1 MDAATKFTN
10 HTASR
15 LTIHYSLFTIPMKQ
29 FILFLLLCFSLYASS
44 QPDPTLKKYYDQIRT
59 AFREQNAFETVAYVE
74 QRWRLPGNTGFNESI
89 YFVESIL
96 KKAGYVNEAVAKT
109 GDRLTYRIEKR
120 PMRRKTWEPVEAVV
134 EIAGEKEPLLSF
146 ITNRNM
152 LAIHSASTPAE
163 GIEAELVYL
172 PKISADV
179 LASNDVQGK
188 IVFSDQPVSQVD
200 RAAAGRGAIGVIGYS
215 IPAYTQP
222 EKHPNSIQFSS
233 IAQVDSSKKQGFG
246 ILLSTAARNRLKELL
261 AKGPVRLKV
270 KIATRS
276 YLAEEL
282 TIVADIRGN
291 EKPDERFVFSAHV
304 QEPGANDNA
313 SGVGTLAE
321 MARVAAQLFQNKTII
336 PQRSISFLWGD
347 EISSTR
353 RYIVEDTARARGIKW
368 GMSLDMVGEDT
379 KKTGGTFLI
388 EKMPDPSAVWTRGE
402 EKHTEW
408 GGRPL
413 PESAIVPHYFNDFML
428 SRCLDQAATN
438 GWVVKTNPFEGGSD
452 HTPFLNAKIPGLL
465 LWHFTDVFYHT
476 DADRIDKVSAWE
488 MKNVGVSA
496 LAGAYTLTTNNEK
509 LVQYLIDEY
518 KQSALKRLDI
528 EAVLSKTAI
537 ANGGNKETEIHIL
550 EVWAKFYLDAL
561 EKMDEIACTKM
572 ETSPAIS
579 NAQKIVSNKLKEIL
593 DSLK

>member
-1 MDAATKFTN
+1 MRITF
-10 HTASR
+10 
-15 LTIHYSLFTIPMKQ
+15 
-29 FILFLLLCFSLYASS
+29 LFLFSIISFSASAQS
-44 QPDPTLKKYYDQIRT
+44 EPTLKKYYDRIRS
-59 AFREQNAFETVAYVE
+59 AFQEQHAFETVAYVE
-74 QRWRLPGNTGFNESI
+74 QRWRLPGNSGFDESI
-89 YFVESIL
+89 YYVEGIL
-96 KKAGYVNEAVAKT
+96 KKAGYINEAVAKP
-109 GDRLTYRIEKR
+109 GDMLTYRVEKR
-120 PMRRKTWEPVEAVV
+120 PMRRKTWEPVDAVV
-134 EIAGEKEPLLSF
+134 EIVGEQEPLLSF
-146 ITNRNM
+146 KTNRNM
-152 LAIHSASTPAE
+152 LAINSASTTAE
-163 GIEAELVYL
+163 GIEAELLYL
-172 PKISADV
+172 PKTSADV
-179 LASNDVQGK
+179 LALHDLQGK
-188 IVFSDQPVSQVD
+188 IVFSDQSVSQVD
-200 RAAAGRGAIGVIGYS
+200 RAVAGKGAIGVIGYS

-233 IAQVDSSKKQGFG
+233 ITQVDSTKKQGFG
-246 ILLSTAARNRLKELL
+246 ILLSTSARNRLKEAL
-261 AKGPVRLKV
+261 AKGAVRLKV
-270 KIATRS
+270 KIQAKS

-282 TIVADIRGN
+282 TIVADIKGS

-321 MARVAAQLFQNKTII
+321 MANVAAQLFKNKTVL

-353 RYIVEDTARARGIKW
+353 RYIVEDSVRAKGIKW

-496 LAGAYTLTTNNEK
+496 LAAAYTLTANNEK
-509 LVQYLIDEY
+509 LVYYLIDEY
-518 KQSALKRLDI
+518 KQSALKRLDV
-528 EAVLSKTAI
+528 EAALSKTAI
-537 ANGGNKETEIHIL
+537 ANGGNKETEIHML
-550 EVWAKFYLDAL
+550 EVWAKFYVDAL
-561 EKMDEIACTKM
+561 GKMDEIACTNM
-572 ETSPAIS
+572 ETSQSIS
-579 NAQKIVSNKLKEIL
+579 NAQKAVSNKLKEIL

>member
-1 MDAATKFTN
+1 
-10 HTASR
+10 
-15 LTIHYSLFTIPMKQ
+15 MKQ
-29 FILFLLLCFSLYASS
+29 LLLLILLASCLRS
-44 QPDPTLKKYYDQIRT
+44 SAQSDPTLKKYY
-59 AFREQNAFETVAYVE
+59 EQVRSLFKEEAAYKTVAYVE

-89 YFVESIL
+89 YYVEDIL
-96 KKAGYVNEAVAKT
+96 KKAGYVNESVAT
-109 GDRLTYRIEKR
+109 AGDRLTYRVEKR
-120 PMRRKTWEPVEAVV
+120 PMRRKTWEPVNALV
-134 EIAGEKEPLLSF
+134 EIVGEKESLLSF
-146 ITNRNM
+146 VTNRNM
-152 LAIHSASTPAE
+152 LAINSASTAAE
-163 GIEAELVYL
+163 GIEAELLYL
-172 PKISADV
+172 PKTSADI
-179 LASNDVQGK
+179 LASNDVKGK
-188 IVFSDQPVSQVD
+188 IVFSDQSVSQVD
-200 RAAAGRGAIGVIGYS
+200 RALAGRGAIGVMGYS

-233 IAQVDSSKKQGFG
+233 IALVDSTKKQGFG
-246 ILLSTAARNRLKELL
+246 ILLSTRARNRLKEAL
-261 AKGPVRLKV
+261 AKGVVKLRV
-270 KIATRS
+270 KIEAKS

-282 TIVADIRGN
+282 TIVADIKGN

-321 MARVAAQLFQNKTII
+321 MASVAAQLYKNKTVV

-353 RYIVEDTARARGIKW
+353 RYIVEDSVRAKGIKW

-388 EKMPDPSAVWTRGE
+388 EKMPDPSAVWTRGD

-496 LAGAYTLTTNNEK
+496 LAAAYTLTANNEK

-528 EAVLSKTAI
+528 EAALSKTAI
-537 ANGGNKETEIHIL
+537 ANGGNKATEIHIL
-550 EVWAKFYLDAL
+550 EVWTKFYVDAL
-561 EKMDEIACTKM
+561 GKMNEIACTNM

-579 NAQKIVSNKLKEIL
+579 NAQKVVSNKLKEIL

>member
-1 MDAATKFTN
+1 MRLLFISFLVV
-10 HTASR
+10 ASVG
-15 LTIHYSLFTIPMKQ
+15 S
-29 FILFLLLCFSLYASS
+29 YA
-44 QPDPTLKKYYDQIRT
+44 QRDPTLKKYYDQVRT
-59 AFREQNAFETVAYVE
+59 VFQEQDAYETVAYVE

-89 YFVESIL
+89 YYVENLL
-96 KKAGYVNEAVAKT
+96 KKAGYINENLAKA
-109 GDRLTYRIEKR
+109 GDMLTYRVEKR
-120 PMRRKTWEPVEAVV
+120 PMRRKTWEPLDAVV
-134 EIAGEKEPLLSF
+134 EIVGEQEPLLSF
-146 ITNRNM
+146 KTNRNM
-152 LAIHSASTPAE
+152 LAINSASTPSA

-172 PKISADV
+172 PKTSADV
-179 LASNDVQGK
+179 LALQNLEGK
-188 IVFSDQPVSQVD
+188 IVFSDQAVSQVD
-200 RAAAGRGAIGVIGYS
+200 RAVAGKGVIGVIGYS

-233 IAQVDSSKKQGFG
+233 IAQVDSTKKQGFG
-246 ILLSTAARNRLKELL
+246 ILLSTRAKNRLKEAIAKGAVRLRVKVL
-261 AKGPVRLKV
+261 AK
-270 KIATRS
+270 S

-282 TIVADIRGN
+282 TLVADIKGIA
-291 EKPDERFVFSAHV
+291 KPDERFVFSAHV

-313 SGVGTLAE
+313 SGVGALAE
-321 MARVAAQLFQNKTII
+321 MAVVAAKLHKNKTVL

-353 RYIVEDTARARGIKW
+353 RYIVEDTVRARGIMW

-379 KKTGGTFLI
+379 KKTGGSFLI

-496 LAGAYTLTTNNEK
+496 LVAAYTLTANNEK
-509 LVQYLIDEY
+509 LLSYLVEEY
-518 KQSALKRLDI
+518 KQSALKRLDV
-528 EAVLSKTAI
+528 EAALSKTAI
-537 ANGGNKETEIHIL
+537 ANGGNQATELHIL
-550 EVWAKFYLDAL
+550 AVWAKFYVDAL
-561 EKMDEIACTKM
+561 VKMNEIAITKNN
-572 ETSPAIS
+572 I
-579 NAQKIVSNKLKEIL
+579 AQEIIQAQQAVNDKLKAIQG
-593 DSLK
+593 SMQ

>member
-1 MDAATKFTN
+1 MVNAEFY
-10 HTASR
+10 
-15 LTIHYSLFTIPMKQ
+15 LYIHHSPFTIAPSTHKNFMRTL
-29 FILFLLLCFSLYASS
+29 FIYLFIFACIDSFAQS
-44 QPDPTLKKYYDQIRT
+44 DPTLKHYYDRIR
-59 AFREQNAFETVAYVE
+59 AVFKEEQAFETVAYVE

-89 YFVESIL
+89 YYVENIL
-96 KKAGYVNEAVAKT
+96 KKAGYINESVAKIS
-109 GDRLTYRIEKR
+109 DRLTYRIEKR
-120 PMRRKTWEPVEAVV
+120 PMHRKTWEPVDALV
-134 EIAGEKEPLLSF
+134 EIVGEKEPLLSF
-146 ITNRNM
+146 KNNKNM
-152 LAIHSASTPAE
+152 LAINSASTARE
-163 GIEAELVYL
+163 GIEAELLYL
-172 PKISADV
+172 PKISADI
-179 LASNDVQGK
+179 LASHDLQGK
-188 IVFSDQPVSQVD
+188 IIFSDQPVWQVD
-200 RAAAGRGAIGVIGYS
+200 RAVAGEDAVGVMGYS
-215 IPAYTQP
+215 VPVYTQP

-233 IAQVDSSKKQGFG
+233 IAQVDSTKKQGFG
-246 ILLSTAARNRLKELL
+246 ILLSTSAKNRLTKLL
-261 AKGPVRLKV
+261 TKGAVKLRV
-270 KIATRS
+270 KIQAKS

-282 TIVADIRGN
+282 TIVADIRGS
-291 EKPDERFVFSAHV
+291 EKPEERFVFSAHV

-321 MARVAAQLFQNKTII
+321 MASVAAQLLKNKMVV

-353 RYIVEDTARARGIKW
+353 RYIVEDSVRAKGIKW

-379 KKTGGTFLI
+379 KKTGGTFLV

-488 MKNVGVSA
+488 MKNVGVAA
-496 LAGAYTLTTNNEK
+496 LAAAYALTANNEK
-509 LVQYLIDEY
+509 LFQYLVEEY
-518 KQSALKRLDI
+518 KQSALKRLAV
-528 EAVLSKTAI
+528 EAALSNTAI
-537 ANGGNKETEIHIL
+537 AGGGNKETETHIL
-550 EVWAKFYLDAL
+550 EVWAKFYSDAL
-561 EKMDEIACTKM
+561 GKMNEISCFTLNSAVIIQ
-572 ETSPAIS
+572 E
-579 NAQKIVSNKLKEIL
+579 AQQKLNTRLKEL
-593 DSLK
+593 LLSLR

>member
-1 MDAATKFTN
+1 
-10 HTASR
+10 
-15 LTIHYSLFTIPMKQ
+15 
-29 FILFLLLCFSLYASS
+29 
-44 QPDPTLKKYYDQIRT
+44 
-59 AFREQNAFETVAYVE
+59 
-74 QRWRLPGNTGFNESI
+74 
-89 YFVESIL
+89 
-96 KKAGYVNEAVAKT
+96 
-109 GDRLTYRIEKR
+109 
-120 PMRRKTWEPVEAVV
+120 
-134 EIAGEKEPLLSF
+134 
-146 ITNRNM
+146 
-152 LAIHSASTPAE
+152 
-163 GIEAELVYL
+163 
-172 PKISADV
+172 
-179 LASNDVQGK
+179 
-188 IVFSDQPVSQVD
+188 
-200 RAAAGRGAIGVIGYS
+200 
-215 IPAYTQP
+215 
-222 EKHPNSIQFSS
+222 
-233 IAQVDSSKKQGFG
+233 
-246 ILLSTAARNRLKELL
+246 LLSTQARHRLKAAL
-261 AKGPVRLKV
+261 AKGPVRLRVKV
-270 KIATRS
+270 QAKS
-276 YLAEEL
+276 YLAEDL
-282 TIVADIRGN
+282 TIVADINGS

-321 MARVAAQLFQNKTII
+321 MASVAAQLYKNKTVL

-353 RYIVEDTARARGIKW
+353 RYIVEDSVRAKGIKW

-496 LAGAYTLTTNNEK
+496 LAAAYTLTANNEK
-509 LVQYLIDEY
+509 LVHYLIDEY

-528 EAVLSKTAI
+528 EAALSKTAL

-550 EVWAKFYLDAL
+550 EVWAKFYVDAL
-561 EKMDEIACTKM
+561 GKMEEIACTNM
-572 ETSPAIS
+572 ETAQAVS
-579 NAQKIVSNKLKEIL
+579 NAQKTVSNKLKEIL
-593 DSLK
+593 NYLK

>member
-1 MDAATKFTN
+1 M
-10 HTASR
+10 R
-15 LTIHYSLFTIPMKQ
+15 
-29 FILFLLLCFSLYASS
+29 ILLICLLVTTTLGVSAQS
-44 QPDPTLKKYYDQIRT
+44 DHTLKKYYDRVRA
-59 AFREQNAFETVAYVE
+59 AFQEQHAFETVAYVE
-74 QRWRLPGNTGFNESI
+74 QRWRLPGNTGFDESI
-89 YFVESIL
+89 YYVEAIL
-96 KKAGYVNEAVAKT
+96 KKAGYINESVAKA
-109 GDRLTYRIEKR
+109 GDRLTYRVEKR
-120 PMRRKTWEPVEAVV
+120 PMRRKTWEPVDAVV
-134 EIAGEKEPLLSF
+134 EIAGDKEPLLSF
-146 ITNRNM
+146 RTNRNM
-152 LAIHSASTPAE
+152 LAINSSSTPEE
-163 GIEAELVYL
+163 GIVAELLYL
-172 PKISADV
+172 PKTSADA
-179 LASNDVQGK
+179 LAAQDLQGK

-200 RAAAGRGAIGVIGYS
+200 RAVAGRGAIGVMGYS

-233 IAQVDSSKKQGFG
+233 IAQVDSTKKQGFG
-246 ILLSTAARNRLKELL
+246 ILLSTQARKRLKEALT
-261 AKGPVRLKV
+261 KGPVKLRV
-270 KIATRS
+270 KIVAKS

-282 TIVADIRGN
+282 TLVADIKGS

-321 MARVAAQLFQNKTII
+321 MASVAAILYKNKTVV
-336 PQRSISFLWGD
+336 PQRTISFLWGD

-353 RYIVEDTARARGIKW
+353 RYIVEDSVRAKGIKW

-496 LAGAYTLTTNNEK
+496 LVAAFTLTVNNEK
-509 LVQYLIDEY
+509 LVHYLIEEY
-518 KQSALKRLDI
+518 KQSALKRLAG
-528 EAVLSKTAI
+528 EAALSKTVI
-537 ANGGNKETEIHIL
+537 EKGGNKETEMHIL
-550 EVWAKFYLDAL
+550 EVWAKFYVDAL
-561 EKMDEIACTKM
+561 GKMGEISCTKI
-572 ETSPAIS
+572 ETSTVIS
-579 NAQKIVSNKLKEIL
+579 TAQKVVNDKLKEIT
-593 DSLK
+593 SLYQ

>member
-1 MDAATKFTN
+1 MRITF
-10 HTASR
+10 
-15 LTIHYSLFTIPMKQ
+15 
-29 FILFLLLCFSLYASS
+29 LFLLSIISFGASAQS
-44 QPDPTLKKYYDQIRT
+44 EPTLKKYYDRIRA
-59 AFREQNAFETVAYVE
+59 AFQEQNAFETVAYVE
-74 QRWRLPGNTGFNESI
+74 QRWRLPGNSGFNESI
-89 YFVESIL
+89 YYVENIL
-96 KKAGYVNEAVAKT
+96 KKAGYINEAVAKP
-109 GDRLTYRIEKR
+109 GDRLTYRVEKR
-120 PMRRKTWEPVEAVV
+120 PMRRKTWEPVDAVV
-134 EIAGEKEPLLSF
+134 EIVGEKEPLLSF
-146 ITNRNM
+146 KTNRNM
-152 LAIHSASTPAE
+152 LAINSASTTAE
-163 GIEAELVYL
+163 GVEAELLYL
-172 PKISADV
+172 PKTSADV
-179 LASNDVQGK
+179 LALHDLQGK

-200 RAAAGRGAIGVIGYS
+200 RAVAGKGAIGVMGYS

-233 IAQVDSSKKQGFG
+233 IAQVDSTKKQGFG
-246 ILLSTAARNRLKELL
+246 ILLSTSARNRLKEAL
-261 AKGPVRLKV
+261 AKGVVRLKV
-270 KIATRS
+270 KIQAKS

-282 TIVADIRGN
+282 TIVADIKGSD
-291 EKPDERFVFSAHV
+291 KPDERFVFSAHV

-321 MARVAAQLFQNKTII
+321 MANVAAQLFKNKTVT

-353 RYIVEDTARARGIKW
+353 RYIVEDSVRAKGIKW

-388 EKMPDPSAVWTRGE
+388 EKMPDPSAVWTRGG

-428 SRCLDQAATN
+428 SRCLDQAVTN

-496 LAGAYTLTTNNEK
+496 LAAAYTLTANNEK
-509 LVQYLIDEY
+509 LVHYLIDEY
-518 KQSALKRLDI
+518 KQSALKRLDV
-528 EAVLSKTAI
+528 EAALSKTAI
-537 ANGGNKETEIHIL
+537 ANGGNKETELHIL
-550 EVWAKFYLDAL
+550 EVWAKFYVDAL
-561 EKMDEIACTKM
+561 GKMGELPCM
-572 ETSPAIS
+572 NMNTSTAIE
-579 NAQKIVSNKLKEIL
+579 NAQRAVNDKLRDIITSVK
-593 DSLK
+593 

>member
-1 MDAATKFTN
+1 MRK
-10 HTASR
+10 
-15 LTIHYSLFTIPMKQ
+15 I
-29 FILFLLLCFSLYASS
+29 FIVLLSLLCSGASAQS
-44 QPDPTLKKYYDQIRT
+44 EPTLKKYYDRIRT
-59 AFREQNAFETVAYVE
+59 AFREQNAFETVSYVE
-74 QRWRLPGNTGFNESI
+74 QRWRLPGNSGFNESI
-89 YFVESIL
+89 YYVEDIL
-96 KKAGYVNEAVAKT
+96 KKAGYINETVAKAS
-109 GDRLTYRIEKR
+109 DRLTYRIEKR
-120 PMRRKTWEPVEAVV
+120 PMRRKTWEPVDAVV
-134 EIAGEKEPLLSF
+134 EIVGEKEPLLSF
-146 ITNRNM
+146 KTNRNM
-152 LAIHSASTPAE
+152 LAINSASTAAE
-163 GIEAELVYL
+163 GVEAELLYL
-172 PKISADV
+172 PKTSADV
-179 LASNDVQGK
+179 LALHDLQGK
-188 IVFSDQPVSQVD
+188 IVFSDQSVSQVD
-200 RAAAGRGAIGVIGYS
+200 RAVAGKGAIGVMGYS

-222 EKHPNSIQFSS
+222 DKHPNSIQFSS
-233 IAQVDSSKKQGFG
+233 IAQVDSTKKQGFG
-246 ILLSTAARNRLKELL
+246 ILLSTAAKNRLKEALSKGVVKL
-261 AKGPVRLKV
+261 RVRVQAK
-270 KIATRS
+270 S

-282 TIVADIRGN
+282 TIVADIKGSER
-291 EKPDERFVFSAHV
+291 PDERFVFSAHV

-321 MARVAAQLFQNKTII
+321 MANVAAQLYRNKTVL

-353 RYIVEDTARARGIKW
+353 RYIVEDSVRAKGIKW

-388 EKMPDPSAVWTRGE
+388 EKMPDPSAVWTRGD

-476 DADRIDKVSAWE
+476 DADRIDKVSPWE

-496 LAGAYTLTTNNEK
+496 LAAAYTLTANNEK
-509 LVQYLIDEY
+509 LVHYLIDEY
-518 KQSALKRLDI
+518 KQSALKRLDV
-528 EAVLSKTAI
+528 EAALSKTAI

-550 EVWAKFYLDAL
+550 EVWAKFYVDAL
-561 EKMDEIACTKM
+561 GKM
-572 ETSPAIS
+572 EEVSCAGVSVSEKIS
-579 NAQKIVSNKLKEIL
+579 SAQKIVNNRLKEIL
-593 DSLK
+593 ESLK

>member
-1 MDAATKFTN
+1 
-10 HTASR
+10 
-15 LTIHYSLFTIPMKQ
+15 MKPLL
-29 FILFLLLCFSLYASS
+29 ILLLLTSCLYSS
-44 QPDPTLKKYYDQIRT
+44 AQSDPALKKYY
-59 AFREQNAFETVAYVE
+59 EQVRSLFKEEAAYKTVAYVE

-89 YFVESIL
+89 YYVEDIL
-96 KKAGYVNEAVAKT
+96 KKAGYVNESVAKA
-109 GDRLTYRIEKR
+109 GDWLTYRVEKR
-120 PMRRKTWEPVEAVV
+120 PMRRKTWEPVDAVV
-134 EIAGEKEPLLSF
+134 EIVGEKEPLLSF
-146 ITNRNM
+146 KTNRNM
-152 LAIHSASTPAE
+152 LAINSASTPAE
-163 GIEAELVYL
+163 GLEAELLYL
-172 PKISADV
+172 PKTSADV
-179 LASNDVQGK
+179 LATHDLQGK
-188 IVFSDQPVSQVD
+188 IVFSDQSVSQVD
-200 RAAAGRGAIGVIGYS
+200 RAVAGRGAMGVIGYS

-222 EKHPNSIQFSS
+222 DKHPNSIQFSS
-233 IAQVDSSKKQGFG
+233 IAQVDSTKKQGFG
-246 ILLSTAARNRLKELL
+246 ILLSTAARNRLKE
-261 AKGPVRLKV
+261 AVARGTVRLRVRVQAK
-270 KIATRS
+270 S
-276 YLAEEL
+276 YLADEL
-282 TIVADIRGN
+282 TLVADIRGS

-321 MARVAAQLFQNKTII
+321 MASVAAQLYKSKTVL

-353 RYIVEDTARARGIKW
+353 RYIVEDSIRAKGIKW

-496 LAGAYTLTTNNEK
+496 LVAAYTLTANNEK
-509 LVQYLIDEY
+509 LVRYLIDEY

-528 EAVLSKTAI
+528 EAALSKTAI
-537 ANGGNKETEIHIL
+537 ANGGNKETEMHIL
-550 EVWAKFYLDAL
+550 EVWTKFYVEAL
-561 EKMDEIACTKM
+561 SKMTELPCTNIDNSIVIA
-572 ETSPAIS
+572 
-579 NAQKIVSNKLKEIL
+579 NAQKAVSDKLREIIT
-593 DSLK
+593 SFR

>member
-1 MDAATKFTN
+1 MRITFV
-10 HTASR
+10 
-15 LTIHYSLFTIPMKQ
+15 
-29 FILFLLLCFSLYASS
+29 LLLAIISFGTSA
-44 QPDPTLKKYYDQIRT
+44 QPDPTLKKYYDRIRT
-59 AFREQNAFETVAYVE
+59 AFQEQNAFETVAYVE
-74 QRWRLPGNTGFNESI
+74 QRWRLPGNSGFNESI
-89 YFVESIL
+89 YYVEDIL
-96 KKAGYVNEAVAKT
+96 KKAGYIKETVAET
-109 GDRLTYRIEKR
+109 RDRLTYRIEKR
-120 PMRRKTWEPVEAVV
+120 PMRRKTWEPVDALV
-134 EIAGEKEPLLSF
+134 EIVGEKEPLLSF
-146 ITNRNM
+146 KTNRNM
-152 LAIHSASTPAE
+152 LAINSASTE
-163 GIEAELVYL
+163 SIEAELIYL
-172 PKISADV
+172 PKTSADV

-188 IVFSDQPVSQVD
+188 IVFSDQSVSQID
-200 RAAAGRGAIGVIGYS
+200 RAVAGKGAIGVMGYS
-215 IPAYTQP
+215 IPGYTQP
-222 EKHPNSIQFSS
+222 DKHPNSIQFSS
-233 IAQVDSSKKQGFG
+233 IAQVDSTKKQGFG
-246 ILLSTAARNRLKELL
+246 ILLSTSARNRLKEALV
-261 AKGPVRLKV
+261 KGVVKLRV
-270 KIATRS
+270 KIQTRS

-282 TIVADIRGN
+282 TLVADIKGS

-321 MARVAAQLFQNKTII
+321 MASVAAQLFKNKTVL

-353 RYIVEDTARARGIKW
+353 RYIIEDSVRAKGIKW

-388 EKMPDPSAVWTRGE
+388 EKMPDPSAVWTRGD

-438 GWVVKTNPFEGGSD
+438 GWIVKTNPFEGGSD

-496 LAGAYTLTTNNEK
+496 LAAAYTLTANNEK
-509 LVQYLIDEY
+509 LVYYLVEEY
-518 KQSALKRLDI
+518 KQSALKRLGV
-528 EAVLSKTAI
+528 EAALSKTAI
-537 ANGGNKETEIHIL
+537 ANGGSKETESHIL
-550 EVWAKFYLDAL
+550 EVWAKFYTDAL
-561 EKMDEIACTKM
+561 GKM
-572 ETSPAIS
+572 EEVSSTNMKASQEII
-579 NAQKIVSNKLKEIL
+579 NAQKAVNDKLKEIL
-593 DSLK
+593 NLLK

>member
-1 MDAATKFTN
+1 MRITF
-10 HTASR
+10 
-15 LTIHYSLFTIPMKQ
+15 
-29 FILFLLLCFSLYASS
+29 LFLLSIISFGASAQS
-44 QPDPTLKKYYDQIRT
+44 EPTLKKYYDRIRS
-59 AFREQNAFETVAYVE
+59 AFQEQHAFETVAYVE
-74 QRWRLPGNTGFNESI
+74 QRWRLPGNSGFNESI
-89 YFVESIL
+89 YYVENIL
-96 KKAGYVNEAVAKT
+96 KKAGYINEAVAKP
-109 GDRLTYRIEKR
+109 GDMLTYRVEKR
-120 PMRRKTWEPVEAVV
+120 PMRRKTWEPVDAVV
-134 EIAGEKEPLLSF
+134 EIVGEQEPLLSF
-146 ITNRNM
+146 KTNRNM
-152 LAIHSASTPAE
+152 LAINSASTTGE
-163 GIEAELVYL
+163 GVEAELLYL
-172 PKISADV
+172 PKTSADV
-179 LASNDVQGK
+179 LALHDLQGK

-200 RAAAGRGAIGVIGYS
+200 RAVAGKGAIGVIGYS

-233 IAQVDSSKKQGFG
+233 IAQVDSTKKQGFG
-246 ILLSTAARNRLKELL
+246 ILLSTSARNRLKEAL
-261 AKGPVRLKV
+261 AKGTVRLKV
-270 KIATRS
+270 KIQAKS

-282 TIVADIRGN
+282 TIVADIKGS

-321 MARVAAQLFQNKTII
+321 MASVAAQLFKNKTVQ

-353 RYIVEDTARARGIKW
+353 RYIVEDSVRAKGIKW

-496 LAGAYTLTTNNEK
+496 LAAAYTLTANNEK
-509 LVQYLIDEY
+509 LVHYLIDEY

-528 EAVLSKTAI
+528 EAALSKTAL
-537 ANGGNKETEIHIL
+537 ANGGNKETELHIL
-550 EVWAKFYLDAL
+550 EVWAKFYTDAL
-561 EKMDEIACTKM
+561 GKMNEIACTNI
-572 ETSPAIS
+572 ETAQAIS
-579 NAQKIVSNKLKEIL
+579 NAQKAVSNKLKEIL
-593 DSLK
+593 NYLK

>member
-1 MDAATKFTN
+1 MRITF
-10 HTASR
+10 
-15 LTIHYSLFTIPMKQ
+15 
-29 FILFLLLCFSLYASS
+29 LFLLLIISFGASAQS
-44 QPDPTLKKYYDQIRT
+44 EPTLKKYYDRIRA
-59 AFREQNAFETVAYVE
+59 AFQEQNAFETVAYVE
-74 QRWRLPGNTGFNESI
+74 QRWRLPGNIGFNESI
-89 YFVESIL
+89 YYVENIL
-96 KKAGYVNEAVAKT
+96 KKAGYINEAVAKT
-109 GDRLTYRIEKR
+109 SDHLTYRIEKR
-120 PMRRKTWEPVEAVV
+120 PMRRKTWEPVDAVV
-134 EIAGEKEPLLSF
+134 EIVGEKEPLLSF
-146 ITNRNM
+146 KTNRNM
-152 LAIHSASTPAE
+152 LAINSASTTAE
-163 GIEAELVYL
+163 GIEAELLYL
-172 PKISADV
+172 PKTSADV
-179 LASNDVQGK
+179 LALHDLQGK
-188 IVFSDQPVSQVD
+188 IVFSDQSVSQVD
-200 RAAAGRGAIGVIGYS
+200 RAVAGKGAIGVIGYS

-233 IAQVDSSKKQGFG
+233 IAQVDSTKKQGFG
-246 ILLSTAARNRLKELL
+246 ILLSTSARNRLKEAL
-261 AKGPVRLKV
+261 AKGVVRLKV
-270 KIATRS
+270 KIQAKS

-282 TIVADIRGN
+282 TIVADIKGSD
-291 EKPDERFVFSAHV
+291 KPDERFVFSAHV

-321 MARVAAQLFQNKTII
+321 MANVAAQLFKNKTVT

-353 RYIVEDTARARGIKW
+353 RYIVEDSVRAKGIKW

-388 EKMPDPSAVWTRGE
+388 EKMPDPSAVWTRGG

-428 SRCLDQAATN
+428 SRCLDQAVTN

-496 LAGAYTLTTNNEK
+496 LAAAYTLTANNEK
-509 LVQYLIDEY
+509 LVHYLIDEY
-518 KQSALKRLDI
+518 KQSALKRLDV
-528 EAVLSKTAI
+528 EAALSKTAI

-550 EVWAKFYLDAL
+550 EVWAKFYVDAL
-561 EKMDEIACTKM
+561 GKMGELPCINMNTSTAIA
-572 ETSPAIS
+572 
-579 NAQKIVSNKLKEIL
+579 NAQRAVNDKLRDIIASVK
-593 DSLK
+593 